1 MLDEKLDLK
10 ISDYN
15 FQNPSN
21 SFQNMA
27 PEAVQ
32 NPKPSEKIDCW
43 TLGVLLFEMIH
54 GYYPYKGKTAQERAA
69 NILIDNRKKFASFI
83 SDEAQDLLSKALCR
97 NPQGRIG
104 LGEIFK
110 HKWMEKFYKLFNVDI
125 EKFQKPERK
134 SRSSLLNQKR
144 KSAQEL
150 ELIERKTMDV
160 IEKKEVLPLKIFA
173 EGFIPPFKI
182 FSNQILLKI
191 F

>member
-15 FQNPSN
+15 FPNPN
-21 SFQNMA
+21 SIQNMA
-27 PEAVQ
+27 PETVQ
-32 NPKPSEKIDCW
+32 NPKPSEKSDCW

-54 GYYPYKGKTAQERAA
+54 GYFPYKGKNVQERTA

-125 EKFQKPERK
+125 EKFQQPEKK
-134 SRSSLLNQKR
+134 SRSSLINQKR

-150 ELIERKTMDV
+150 EKVSDLPERKTMDV
-160 IEKKEVLPLKIFA
+160 LEKKEVLPLRIFA
-173 EGFIPPFKI
+173 EGPFS
-182 FSNQILLKI
+182 FFFQIK
-191 F
+191 FF